1 MASKLSKLI
10 DRHLNYYKRAE
21 KKDFDK
27 ARRFYR
33 GNFFTGTD
41 SDIQG
46 LSGSSYLCS
55 KNMIYAIADTAVSA
69 LLGPNPSVGAVART
83 PVSQDAAPAVT
94 GLIEYVFETNKFR
107 RKAATSLIDAVLCKR
122 GIFKTGW
129 DAKKDIPIIR
139 AINPSSVFFDLTVR
153 DADDIRYW
161 IEATVISYDEFK
173 ARVKSGQY
181 KSELVKEVTPDR
193 YPKWLLD
200 ENQKST
206 TDTVRDAFQWVTIYE
221 YYARER
227 GIMQHYVKQ
236 ADAVVF
242 EDKIDY
248 IPYSMYTLN
257 QSGIDCLGLSEVQ
270 LVLKQQETINDLLTH
285 MKQITYLQIP
295 RVMYDSGRVSEEDLN
310 KAVEASAG
318 SFIGINP
325 SNSEALRSL
334 ATLFYEM
341 PIPDSPAGVKEFI
354 ARQEDDAAFISALAE
369 AARGQVAGARTA
381 TEMAIIDAQLRTR
394 LATREGHLNDA
405 LEDVAKKVFYLC
417 KKYMRDARLI
427 RISGG
432 NKWEQLSHKDLIDID
447 VDFEMIGYNPIR
459 RNPGMMAET
468 LIQMLPFLSQNQNV
482 DIRRLTEEILSNL
495 GLPSRILI
503 PEADLI
509 AQQEAAAAQQQAM
522 IMAEQQ
528 AKLGGAAAGRPAIEA
543 QQLAQLQQMMAQLP
557 PEEAEAMATALA
569 EKGLGGAGPEPEAE
583 DALPEGGGAPIRG
596 EA

>member
-1 MASKLSKLI
+1 MSSKLSKLI
-10 DRHLNYYKRAE
+10 DRHLSYYKRSE

-33 GNFFTGTD
+33 GNFFTSSD
-41 SDIQG
+41 SDI
-46 LSGSSYLCS
+46 SGMSSHSYLCS
-55 KNMIYAIADTAVSA
+55 KNIIYAIADTAVSA
-69 LLGPNPSVGAVART
+69 LLGPNPSVGAIART
-83 PVSQDAAPAVT
+83 PKSQDAAPSVT
-94 GLIEYVFETNKFR
+94 GLVEYVFDANNFR
-107 RKAATSLIDAVLCKR
+107 RKAATTLIDAVLCKR

-129 DAKKDIPIIR
+129 DAKKDIPIVR
-139 AINPSSVFFDLTVR
+139 AINPSSIFFDLTVR

-173 ARVKSGQY
+173 IRVKSGQY
-181 KSELVKEVTPDR
+181 KAELVKEVTPDR

-221 YYARER
+221 YYDRER
-227 GIMQHYVKQ
+227 GIMQHYIKQ

-248 IPYSMYTLN
+248 IPYSMYSLN

-295 RVMYDSGRVSEEDLN
+295 RVMYDSGRVTEEDLN
-310 KAVEASAG
+310 KAVDSSAG
-318 SFIGINP
+318 SFVGINP

-341 PIPDSPAGVKEFI
+341 PIPDSPTGVKEFI

-405 LEDVAKKVFYLC
+405 IEDVAHKVFYLC
-417 KKYMRDARLI
+417 KKYMKTNRLI
-427 RISGG
+427 RVSGST
-432 NKWEQLSHKDLIDID
+432 KWAELSHKDLVDIE
-447 VDFEMIGYNPIR
+447 VDFSMVSYNPIR

-468 LIQMLPFLSQNQNV
+468 LIQMLPFLSQNENV
-482 DIRRLTEEILSNL
+482 DIRRLTEEILTNL

-503 PEADLI
+503 PEEDI
-509 AQQEAAAAQQQAM
+509 IAAQQQAAAQEQAM
-522 IMAEQQ
+522 IQAEQT
-528 AKLGGAAAGRPAIEA
+528 AKLGGAAAGRPVIEA
-543 QQLAQLQQMMAQLP
+543 QQAAQAQQLLETLP
-557 PEEAEAMATALA
+557 PEEAAALA
-569 EKGLGGAGPEPEAE
+569 AKLGAPVEGTEVATEEV
-583 DALPEGGGAPIRG
+583 LPGGGGAPIRG
-596 EA
+596 QA

>member
-10 DRHLNYYKRAE
+10 DRHLNYYKRSE

-33 GNFFTGTD
+33 GNFFTTTD
-41 SDIQG
+41 SDI
-46 LSGSSYLCS
+46 SGISSHSYLCS
-55 KNMIYAIADTAVSA
+55 KNIIYAIADTAVSA

-83 PVSQDAAPAVT
+83 PRSQDAAPSVT
-94 GLIEYVFETNKFR
+94 GLVDYVFDSNKFR
-107 RKAATSLIDAVLCKR
+107 RKAATTLIDAVLCKR

-129 DAKKDIPIIR
+129 DAKRDIPIIR
-139 AINPSSVFFDLTVR
+139 AINPSSIFFDLTVR
-153 DADDIRYW
+153 DSDDIRYW

-173 ARVKSGQY
+173 ARVKSGKY
-181 KSELVKEVTPDR
+181 KADRVKEVTPDR

-200 ENQKST
+200 ENQKSS

-221 YYARER
+221 YYDRER
-227 GIMQHYVKQ
+227 GIMQHYIKQ

-248 IPYSMYTLN
+248 IPYSMFSLN

-285 MKQITYLQIP
+285 MKQITYLQVP
-295 RVMYDSGRVSEEDLN
+295 RVMYDSGRVTEEDLN
-310 KAVEASAG
+310 KAVDSSAG
-318 SFIGINP
+318 SFVGINP

-341 PIPDSPAGVKEFI
+341 PIPDSPSGVKDFI
-354 ARQEDDAAFISALAE
+354 ARQEEDAAFISALAE

-405 LEDVAKKVFYLC
+405 IEDVAKKVFYLC
-417 KKYMRDARLI
+417 KKYMQTNRMI
-427 RISGG
+427 RVSGST
-432 NKWEQLSHKDLIDID
+432 KWAELSHKDLVDVD
-447 VDFEMIGYNPIR
+447 VDFEIVSYNPIR

-468 LIQMLPFLSQNQNV
+468 LIQMLPFLSQNENV
-482 DIRRLTEEILSNL
+482 NVRRLTEEILSNL

-503 PEADLI
+503 PEEDII
-509 AQQEAAAAQQQAM
+509 AAQEELAAQQQM
-522 IMAEQQ
+522 MMQAEQQ
-528 AKLGGAAAGRPAIEA
+528 AKLGGAAAGQPAIDAKEQM
-543 QQLAQLQQMMAQLP
+543 QQELMQMEPEQAALALQQAGIEIP
-557 PEEAEAMATALA
+557 GTEEL
-569 EKGLGGAGPEPEAE
+569 AE
-583 DALPEGGGAPIRG
+583 DALAGGGGAPIRG
-596 EA
+596 QA